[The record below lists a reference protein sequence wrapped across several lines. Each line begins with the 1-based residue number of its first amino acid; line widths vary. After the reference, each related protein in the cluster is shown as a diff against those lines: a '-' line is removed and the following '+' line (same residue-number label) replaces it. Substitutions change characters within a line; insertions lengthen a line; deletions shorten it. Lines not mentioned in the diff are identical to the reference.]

1 MNINQ
6 NAFLLCPICEKEYD
20 DRRGAPRVLPCLH
33 TCCSTCLQDLL
44 NDNELC
50 CQECQTRFDKTFDGV
65 EAFPLDTAIRN
76 YLDFIRVQLRPTEVP
91 CTDCPDEANAHAFCR
106 DCFLFICHECTR
118 AHKRTHVTKKHI
130 LVSIEDMRECDL
142 RDFHRKDTCQT
153 KGHEE
158 QIFTFYCDKRGCDVP
173 ICTLCAVSDHNQQH
187 GHIIR
192 NLSEVY
198 EDSKSTV
205 HNVIREI
212 NNRGNPMSEAVSQ
225 FESVVDDLTEKES
238 EINHEIDSIFDR
250 FQKLLEERRER
261 LHREVEHHC
270 QSRKRELTEKVSELK
285 SYSTNVKTAVEF
297 ATRVM
302 SYTTASEFLVLRDV
316 LLKRIL
322 ELKNHKVSIPA
333 KDDVALRFYRGASD
347 ESFADLVNSIGKV
360 VTKDSSNSPETVNSS
375 FQSESYRNSKR
386 SSFSDF
392 QIELQKD
399 FNTLNSLNNS
409 PSLNEQQGSKFDYRI
424 QKTSYQSTKQSM
436 SNGPQLLTPSS
447 RSDDYDTIKPSIQT
461 QYYTPKQSKQS
472 EYRYPAENESGVVQV
487 EFNGQSLESRDI
499 QTPDSEFETARS
511 ELRDVAKSINESKF
525 KPIVNGTTE
534 STSPSQDKPSF
545 FSRHLSSP
553 PENLHVIS
561 SETTERDTL
570 ADDTQRESIV
580 HQAGLTDCLQS
591 LENKGELPR
600 LIFPE
605 RSLSVRSKEESPRAE
620 ETSSVQTTET
630 AFVPPR
636 AHRPP
641 SQDQSEDVG
650 VFVRNGIADGQPRSG
665 PAIFND
671 VTSPDFSFDVLTVH
685 EEREVSID
693 GKTLRNR
700 KTGNPSSSTVVGPNQ
715 LKQYKGIIGNY
726 FFQQPGKYYYEVDVT
741 FNIIQPLEQT
751 WLVFELGLSRKE
763 DIDKHHTVER
773 HEFAR
778 SFYVARYPEDGKL
791 SQEFWHNRD
800 LKAIIP
806 LCDNSP
812 GLTVEMTYGI
822 LINTATG
829 KITIAD
835 VKREKKL
842 YTFTDVDFSQ
852 PLFPVFGTYNSD
864 LVNVI
869 MRIRAGASLVQ
880 FPPFLKGNEALD
892 SPRKTDPFD
901 SDQRIPA
908 ENERGMIQR
917 QISMPTRMAGGQHNL
932 LSPRNNMSRSSENI
946 NETSFDSARSGLRTT
961 TAKPVKSKFGSV
973 TNGNCSPKEKPPQS
987 FFNRTRSPPTVKTQ
1001 PVPGKLRTSASTSQ
1015 LDTLSRPLGLGDFMK
1030 ELEKRG
1036 NLPNKVQTERSL
1048 SQTGEKSFQPT
1059 SERSFKPITSPLNQR
1074 RSYDTDTDDDE
1085 VFAKSSS
1092 SEEVKSG
1099 PATFN
1104 DVQCPDFTLDVDTCH
1119 EEREASVDGKIFKNR
1134 KTGKPS
1140 SGNPKKQ
1147 LKQYKGIL
1155 GNFSFKEPGK
1165 YYFEVVVTF
1174 NIIQPLEQTWL
1185 VFEIGLCRRE
1195 DVDKHHTVERHE
1207 HARSFYVARYPE
1219 DGKLAQEFWHNRDL
1233 LAYVPLS
1240 ENKAGLNLEVTYGMV
1255 VDTKRKKWI
1264 IADVKKEKKLH
1275 TFSGLNFTKP
1285 LLPVFGAYNPDLISV
1300 EMKVK
1305 TGAQI
1310 SSYPAFL
1317 KGL

>member
-1 MNINQ
+1 MISLQTTIMNINQ

-534 STSPSQDKPSF
+534 STSPNQDKPSF
-545 FSRHLSSP
+545 FSRHLSSRK
-553 PENLHVIS
+553 L
-561 SETTERDTL
+561 
-570 ADDTQRESIV
+570 
-580 HQAGLTDCLQS
+580 
-591 LENKGELPR
+591 
-600 LIFPE
+600 
-605 RSLSVRSKEESPRAE
+605 
-620 ETSSVQTTET
+620 SSVKLFWAHLRIGFKFSYLYIKILTT
-630 AFVPPR
+630 
-636 AHRPP
+636 
-641 SQDQSEDVG
+641 QLW
-650 VFVRNGIADGQPRSG
+650 
-665 PAIFND
+665 
-671 VTSPDFSFDVLTVH
+671 FSILTPWY
-685 EEREVSID
+685 RRMLLNFFLSID
-693 GKTLRNR
+693 
-700 KTGNPSSSTVVGPNQ
+700 S
-715 LKQYKGIIGNY
+715 
-726 FFQQPGKYYYEVDVT
+726 
-741 FNIIQPLEQT
+741 
-751 WLVFELGLSRKE
+751 
-763 DIDKHHTVER
+763 H
-773 HEFAR
+773 
-778 SFYVARYPEDGKL
+778 
-791 SQEFWHNRD
+791 
-800 LKAIIP
+800 
-806 LCDNSP
+806 
-812 GLTVEMTYGI
+812 
-822 LINTATG
+822 
-829 KITIAD
+829 
-835 VKREKKL
+835 L
-842 YTFTDVDFSQ
+842 Y
-852 PLFPVFGTYNSD
+852 
-864 LVNVI
+864 I
-869 MRIRAGASLVQ
+869 
-880 FPPFLKGNEALD
+880 
-892 SPRKTDPFD
+892 
-901 SDQRIPA
+901 
-908 ENERGMIQR
+908 
-917 QISMPTRMAGGQHNL
+917 
-932 LSPRNNMSRSSENI
+932 
-946 NETSFDSARSGLRTT
+946 
-961 TAKPVKSKFGSV
+961 
-973 TNGNCSPKEKPPQS
+973 
-987 FFNRTRSPPTVKTQ
+987 
-1001 PVPGKLRTSASTSQ
+1001 
-1015 LDTLSRPLGLGDFMK
+1015 
-1030 ELEKRG
+1030 
-1036 NLPNKVQTERSL
+1036 
-1048 SQTGEKSFQPT
+1048 
-1059 SERSFKPITSPLNQR
+1059 
-1074 RSYDTDTDDDE
+1074 
-1085 VFAKSSS
+1085 
-1092 SEEVKSG
+1092 
-1099 PATFN
+1099 
-1104 DVQCPDFTLDVDTCH
+1104 
-1119 EEREASVDGKIFKNR
+1119 
-1134 KTGKPS
+1134 
-1140 SGNPKKQ
+1140 
-1147 LKQYKGIL
+1147 
-1155 GNFSFKEPGK
+1155 
-1165 YYFEVVVTF
+1165 
-1174 NIIQPLEQTWL
+1174 
-1185 VFEIGLCRRE
+1185 
-1195 DVDKHHTVERHE
+1195 
-1207 HARSFYVARYPE
+1207 
-1219 DGKLAQEFWHNRDL
+1219 
-1233 LAYVPLS
+1233 
-1240 ENKAGLNLEVTYGMV
+1240 
-1255 VDTKRKKWI
+1255 
-1264 IADVKKEKKLH
+1264 
-1275 TFSGLNFTKP
+1275 
-1285 LLPVFGAYNPDLISV
+1285 
-1300 EMKVK
+1300 
-1305 TGAQI
+1305 
-1310 SSYPAFL
+1310 
-1317 KGL
+1317 